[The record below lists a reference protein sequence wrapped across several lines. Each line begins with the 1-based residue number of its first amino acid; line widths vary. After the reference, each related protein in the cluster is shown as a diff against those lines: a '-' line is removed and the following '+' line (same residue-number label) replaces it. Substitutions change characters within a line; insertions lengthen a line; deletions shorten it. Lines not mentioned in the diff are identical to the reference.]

1 MPWLLSNVYSLSVFY
16 REKRA
21 DLLHLS
27 ATFFF
32 KKNDCLCYDIRLASE
47 FPTLKLCASS

>member
-27 ATFFF
+27 ATFFL
-32 KKNDCLCYDIRLASE
+32 KKMIAYVMTSALLQS
-47 FPTLKLCASS
+47 FLL

>member
-27 ATFFF
+27 ATFF
-32 KKNDCLCYDIRLASE
+32 KKMIAYVMTSALLQS
-47 FPTLKLCASS
+47 FLL